1 MYCANG
7 KLAARPASR
16 PLVPEA
22 APTRRGIV
30 SRFFHDLLGFEFV
43 SRIYLYS
50 MIIGI
55 VSGLGAV
62 FFTYGL
68 ELSKFLLTEK
78 LAGFRLYRLHGEV
91 HFDFSFF
98 DAPTYDEHLWLLLL
112 LPAIGGLLSGY
123 LTYRFA
129 PETEGAGTDA
139 MIDAFHNKRGQ
150 IRPVV
155 APIKALTTII
165 TLASGGAAGQQG
177 PLVQIG
183 ASLGSWISDKLK
195 LSTSQRRILLL
206 AGTAG
211 GLGAIFRA
219 PLGAAIA
226 SVEVLYREDFE
237 SDALIPC
244 VISSFVAYSLYMA
257 VFGFSHLFILP
268 DLLFIDVRELFFYL
282 ILGVLCATVGIF
294 YVKILRLTRALFN
307 RLPVPRYWIVCGG
320 GLLLGLL
327 AFVDPRVLGA
337 GFDVLQQGLHGELS
351 LRAFLALA
359 LLKILASSC
368 TVSSGGSGGVFGP
381 SLFIGGM
388 LGGAVG
394 LIGQQYF
401 PDIVQQP
408 AAYIVVGMAS
418 FFGAVAN
425 TPLAA
430 LILVIEISGSYHLLP
445 PLMVVSALALICAR
459 NYSIFENQVQ
469 NKFHSPSHMK
479 DLTVNV
485 LQNLRVGEVLPLL
498 QNTSEAIVSNTLSYF
513 SLSALSK
520 KLGHL
525 HFVVVDS
532 EGHLRG
538 MIGLDDI
545 DLPEDNILRNL
556 VLIEDM
562 VVNNVSPIEAEDNLH
577 EALQKLLDSDYDKL
591 PVMRNVDEGASE
603 FLGYIMYSDLMR
615 VYHEEITRFERQ
627 E

>member
-1 MYCANG
+1 M
-7 KLAARPASR
+7 
-16 PLVPEA
+16 PEA
-22 APTRRGIV
+22 TQAQRGPIA
-30 SRFFHDLLGFEFV
+30 RFFRDWLGFEFV

-50 MIIGI
+50 MLIGI

-68 ELSKFLLTEK
+68 ELAKFLLTEK
-78 LAGFRLYRLHGEV
+78 LAGFHLYHLHGEV
-91 HFDFSFF
+91 RFDFSFL
-98 DAPTYDEHLWLLLL
+98 DAPTYAEHLWILLL
-112 LPAIGGLLSGY
+112 LPAVGGLLSGY
-123 LTYRFA
+123 LTHRFA
-129 PETEGAGTDA
+129 PEAEGAGTDA
-139 MIDAFHNKRGQ
+139 MIDAFHNNRGQ

-155 APIKALTTII
+155 APVKTLATII

-183 ASLGSWISDKLK
+183 ASLGSWIGDKLK
-195 LSTSQRRILLL
+195 LSATQRRILLL

-244 VISSFVAYSLYMA
+244 VISSFVAYAIYMA

-268 DLLFIDVRELFFYL
+268 DLLFTDVRELFFYL
-282 ILGVLCATVGIF
+282 ILGLLCATVGIF
-294 YVKILRLTRALFN
+294 YVKTLRLSRRLFD
-307 RLPVPRYWIVCGG
+307 RLPLPRYWIVCSG

-327 AFVDPRVLGA
+327 ALIDLRVLGA
-337 GFDVLQQGLHGELS
+337 GFGILQHGLNGELG

-394 LIGQQYF
+394 LLGQQYF

-445 PLMVVSALALICAR
+445 PLMVVSALALIFAR
-459 NYSIFENQVQ
+459 NFSIYQNQVQ

-485 LQNLRVGEVLPLL
+485 LQNLQVQEVLPLM
-498 QNTSEAIVSNTLSYF
+498 QNTSEAIVSNELSYF

-525 HFVVVDS
+525 HFVVLDA
-532 EGHLRG
+532 ENRLRG
-538 MIGLDDI
+538 MIGLDDL
-545 DLPEDNILRNL
+545 DLPEDDILRNL

-562 VVNNVSPIEAEDNLH
+562 VVNDVSPIEAEDDLH

-591 PVMRNVDEGASE
+591 PVVRKTEGEEDE
-603 FLGYIMYSDLMR
+603 FLGYIMYLDLMR
-615 VYHEEITRFERQ
+615 VYNEEIAKYEQ
-627 E
+627 LE

>member
-1 MYCANG
+1 M
-7 KLAARPASR
+7 
-16 PLVPEA
+16 PEA
-22 APTRRGIV
+22 TPAHRGLLT
-30 SRFFHDLLGFEFV
+30 RFFHDWLGFEFV

-50 MIIGI
+50 VLIGI

-62 FFTYGL
+62 LFTYGL
-68 ELSKFLLTEK
+68 ELAKFLLTEK
-78 LAGFRLYRLHGEV
+78 IAGFHLYHLHGEV
-91 HFDFSFF
+91 RFDFSFF
-98 DAPTYDEHLWLLLL
+98 DTPTYTEHLWLLLL
-112 LPAIGGLLSGY
+112 LPAIGGLAGGY
-123 LTYRFA
+123 LAHRFA
-129 PETEGAGTDA
+129 PEAEGAGTDA
-139 MIDAFHNKRGQ
+139 MIDAFHNIRGQ
-150 IRPVV
+150 IRPIV
-155 APIKALTTII
+155 APVKALTTII

-183 ASLGSWISDKLK
+183 ASLGSWLGATLK

-244 VISSFVAYSLYMA
+244 VISSFVAYSIYMG

-268 DLLFIDVRELFFYL
+268 DLLFTDVRELFFYL
-282 ILGVLCATVGIF
+282 ILSVLCATVGIF
-294 YVKILRLTRALFN
+294 YVKTLRVTRDLFN
-307 RLPVPRYWIVCGG
+307 RLPLPRYWIACCG

-327 AFVDPRVLGA
+327 AFVDMRVLGA
-337 GFDVLQQGLHGELS
+337 GFGLLQQGLGGELG
-351 LRAFLALA
+351 LRTFLVLA

-368 TVSSGGSGGVFGP
+368 TISSGSSGGVFGP

-394 LIGQQYF
+394 LLGQQYF

-445 PLMVVSALALICAR
+445 PLMLVSTLALIFAR
-459 NYSIFENQVQ
+459 NFSIYENQVQ

-485 LQNLRVGEVLPLL
+485 LQNLQVQEILPLM
-498 QNTSEAIVSNTLSYF
+498 QNTSEAIVSNKLSYF

-525 HFVVVDS
+525 HFVVLDA

-538 MIGLDDI
+538 MIGLEDQELPDDDI
-545 DLPEDNILRNL
+545 LHSLI
-556 VLIEDM
+556 LIEDM
-562 VVNNVSPIEAEDNLH
+562 VVNDVSPITAEDNLH

-591 PVMRNVDEGASE
+591 PVMRTTEGEHDE
-603 FLGYIMYSDLMR
+603 FLGYIMYLDLMR
-615 VYHEEITRFERQ
+615 VYNEEITKFEQQ